1 MLIKNLIEE
10 DFVNYKKPSMVVLFP
25 NCSFKCDKECGRP
38 VCQNGELARSQSI
51 EISHAKIVQKYINNP
66 ITEAVIF
73 TGLEPFDNF
82 EDMLNLIIGYRQT
95 TNDDLIIYTG
105 YTEEEIEDK
114 INILKHY
121 KNIIVK
127 FGRFIPDQES
137 HHDELLGIKLASP
150 NQYSRRIS

>member
-1 MLIKNLIEE
+1 M
-10 DFVNYKKPSMVVLFP
+10 
-25 NCSFKCDKECGRP
+25 
-38 VCQNGELARSQSI
+38 
-51 EISHAKIVQKYINNP
+51 
-66 ITEAVIF
+66 IF
-73 TGLEPFDNF
+73 AGLEPFDNF

-114 INILKHY
+114 INILKRY